1 MKALVFLLS
10 LIGVALLGGV
20 PVWWIDHT
28 SVSFTVPAPV
38 RWVLPESWKHFES
51 LASQRDNA
59 VRAGNLA
66 LQATQACRGQLD
78 SQNASIAVLS
88 AKSTAALARAEHDV
102 QSHAAVAES
111 YRQASIVDNAYKP
124 VGDDVCAR
132 FKDADRVVVGSL
144 QP

>member
-1 MKALVFLLS
+1 MKALIFILQ
-10 LIGVALLGGV
+10 LIGLALLGAG
-20 PVWWIDHT
+20 PVYWWDRHPP
-28 SVSFTVPAPV
+28 VSF
-38 RWVLPESWKHFES
+38 RMHVLFWHPGFDLPPS

-59 VRAGNLA
+59 VRAGSLA
-66 LQATQACRGQLD
+66 LQSTQACRGQLD

-111 YRQASIVDNAYKP
+111 YRQAAGVLGSYRPA
-124 VGDDVCAR
+124 GDDVCAR

-144 QP
+144 AQ